1 DDKFITT
8 DYLQQCPS
16 SLTLQQCPLV
26 SLTNITGIIG
36 PLLFAF
42 IYSYSVAY
50 WDGLL
55 WLMGAILYAM
65 LLITAY
71 FHQRKTTPKAVIS
84 TP

>member
-1 DDKFITT
+1 M
-8 DYLQQCPS
+8 
-16 SLTLQQCPLV
+16 

-71 FHQRKTTPKAVIS
+71 FHQEKPHLKLLFQPLNTRNYKDHKSPVRS
-84 TP
+84 